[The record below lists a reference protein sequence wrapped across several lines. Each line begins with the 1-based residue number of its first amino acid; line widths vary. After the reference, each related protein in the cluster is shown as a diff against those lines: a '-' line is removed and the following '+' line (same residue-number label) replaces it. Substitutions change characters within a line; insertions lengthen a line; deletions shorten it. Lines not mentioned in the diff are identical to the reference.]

1 MVTDFDCL
9 HPGNDVLTLQDIV
22 KVRAANSDKAK
33 HFVARLARMCLR
45 SQGAR

>member
-9 HPGNDVLTLQDIV
+9 HPGNEVLTVRIV